1 MITIETELKRRTDL
15 IECPDF
21 INKSVKAANKLGI
34 TAKDWNE
41 NRTAIL
47 LMLANNVCK
56 LQNEQT
62 K

>member
-15 IECPDF
+15 VECPEF
-21 INKSVKAANKLGI
+21 RKQSVKAAKNLGI

-41 NRTAIL
+41 NKTAIL
-47 LMLANNVCK
+47 MMLANNVCK
-56 LQNEQT
+56 LQNQT